1 MSRRP
6 QKSNRR
12 APSPRPS
19 VSSSTEFRLPQN
31 TTPPLPAVEDFAA
44 LDMPAGLLKT
54 LTAQGVT
61 APFPIQAATLPNS
74 LAGRDLLGR
83 GRTGSGKTLAFGLA
97 VLARTAGLRAEPRAP
112 LALVL
117 VPTRELAQQV
127 TDALTPYAT
136 AVNLRLATVV
146 GGLSLTK
153 QAGTLRRGAEVLVA
167 TPGRL
172 NDLVERGDCVL
183 DQVRVTVLDEA
194 DQMTDMGFLPQITKL
209 IELVRP
215 DGQRMLF
222 SATLDRNIDRLV
234 QRFLTDPVVH
244 SVDPSA
250 GAVTTMEHHVLHLQD
265 ETDKKAVTTRI
276 AARDGRV
283 ILFLD
288 TKRSADRLAKR
299 LLAVGVRAA
308 ALHGGRSQPQRTRTL
323 EQFKNGQVTA
333 LVATNV
339 AARGIHVD
347 DLDLVVNVDPP
358 TDHKDYLH
366 RGGRTA
372 RAGDSGSVVTL
383 VLPEQ
388 RRDVTRLMSD
398 AGIRPRTAHVTSSDA
413 ELAGITGAREPS
425 GVPVTIEVP
434 QATAPAP
441 SRPAGKAT
449 DGRGRRAGR
458 RRGGRGSGAPDA
470 ATRATG
476 TSTRRVSTGEQG
488 RGAASE
494 QTAAGTG
501 RKRST
506 ATRTTGS
513 SGQSRG
519 TSTRATGSASQP
531 RGGTKGT
538 ATRATGTT
546 AQARTAATGST
557 TGSTAGGT
565 MRSPSRGT
573 TGSTS
578 RTAGAAARTRGAASR
593 TRGTSTRGD

>member
-1 MSRRP
+1 MSRRF

-12 APSPRPS
+12 TSTPAPSASSPR
-19 VSSSTEFRLPQN
+19 EFRLPEN
-31 TTPPLPAVEDFAA
+31 TTPALPAVEDFAG

-61 APFPIQAATLPNS
+61 TPFPIQAATLPNS

-97 VLARTAGLRAEPRAP
+97 LLARTAGLRAEPKAP

-146 GGLSLTK
+146 GGLSITK

-172 NDLVERGDCVL
+172 NDLVDRGDCVL
-183 DQVRVTVLDEA
+183 GSVRITVLDEA

-209 IELVRP
+209 IQQVRP

-250 GAVTTMEHHVLHLQD
+250 GAVTTMEHHVLHVLD

-288 TKRSADRLAKR
+288 TKRSADRLTKR

-308 ALHGGRSQPQRTRTL
+308 ALHGGRSQPQRNRTL
-323 EQFKNGQVTA
+323 EQFKNGHVTA

-358 TDHKDYLH
+358 TDHKDYVH

-372 RAGDSGSVVTL
+372 RAGGSGSVVTL

-388 RRDVTRLMSD
+388 KRDVSQLMSN
-398 AGIRPRTAHVTSSDA
+398 AGIRPRTARITSSDA
-413 ELAGITGAREPS
+413 ALATITGAREPS

-434 QATAPAP
+434 QPATPTA
-441 SRPAGKAT
+441 SRPDRKTATESGKRS
-449 DGRGRRAGR
+449 GRSRRSGGRAGAATGTASGT
-458 RRGGRGSGAPDA
+458 GGRGSDRRVQAGA
-470 ATRATG
+470 ATGGG
-476 TSTRRVSTGEQG
+476 TTAAGV
-488 RGAASE
+488 RGAARRAEAGGAAKGAASGKAVRGSGRRA
-494 QTAAGTG
+494 TAAG
-501 RKRST
+501 
-506 ATRTTGS
+506 
-513 SGQSRG
+513 
-519 TSTRATGSASQP
+519 
-531 RGGTKGT
+531 GT
-538 ATRATGTT
+538 AGNSGRGSDRRGVRRNSAT
-546 AQARTAATGST
+546 
-557 TGSTAGGT
+557 
-565 MRSPSRGT
+565 
-573 TGSTS
+573 
-578 RTAGAAARTRGAASR
+578 
-593 TRGTSTRGD
+593 

>member
-6 QKSNRR
+6 QKPNRR
-12 APSPRPS
+12 ASSPSPS
-19 VSSSTEFRLPQN
+19 ASSPREFRLPEN
-31 TTPPLPAVEDFAA
+31 TTPALPAVEDFAG
-44 LDMPAGLLKT
+44 LDMPEGLLKT

-61 APFPIQAATLPNS
+61 TPFPIQAATLPNS

-97 VLARTAGLRAEPRAP
+97 LLARTAGLRAEPKAP

-146 GGLSLTK
+146 GGLSITK
-153 QAGTLRRGAEVLVA
+153 QAGALRRGAEVVVA

-183 DQVRVTVLDEA
+183 GGVRITVLDEA

-209 IELVRP
+209 IRQVRP

-222 SATLDRNIDRLV
+222 SATLDQNIDRLV

-250 GAVTTMEHHVLHLQD
+250 GAVTTMEHHVLHIQD

-308 ALHGGRSQPQRTRTL
+308 ALHGGRSQPQRNRTL

-372 RAGDSGSVVTL
+372 RAGGSGSVVTL
-383 VLPEQ
+383 VLPDQKRE
-388 RRDVTRLMSD
+388 VTRLMSD
-398 AGIRPRTAHVTSSDA
+398 AGIRPRTARVTSSDA
-413 ELAGITGAREPS
+413 ELATITGAREPS
-425 GVPVTIEVP
+425 GVAVTIEVP
-434 QATAPAP
+434 QPATPTASRPNRKTGTKPDSRPGRRRRSGGGTEAATGAAPRTGSRGSDRRAAAGTTASGGTSATA
-441 SRPAGKAT
+441 
-449 DGRGRRAGR
+449 GRGPARRAGGAKGGTAGAKDGAAGASGR
-458 RRGGRGSGAPDA
+458 SSDRRPAAGTATGATSGKPARGSARRPATGGATGGTAGTGARNPDRRGGRRTS
-470 ATRATG
+470 AT
-476 TSTRRVSTGEQG
+476 
-488 RGAASE
+488 
-494 QTAAGTG
+494 
-501 RKRST
+501 
-506 ATRTTGS
+506 
-513 SGQSRG
+513 
-519 TSTRATGSASQP
+519 
-531 RGGTKGT
+531 
-538 ATRATGTT
+538 
-546 AQARTAATGST
+546 
-557 TGSTAGGT
+557 
-565 MRSPSRGT
+565 
-573 TGSTS
+573 
-578 RTAGAAARTRGAASR
+578 
-593 TRGTSTRGD
+593 

>member
-1 MSRRP
+1 MPRRP
-6 QKSNRR
+6 QKPNRR
-12 APSPRPS
+12 TSSRPPSASSPR
-19 VSSSTEFRLPQN
+19 EFRLPEG
-31 TTPPLPAVEDFAA
+31 TTPALPAVEDFADLA
-44 LDMPAGLLKT
+44 MPAGLLET

-61 APFPIQAATLPNS
+61 TPFPIQAATLPNS
-74 LAGRDLLGR
+74 LAGRDVLAR

-97 VLARTAGLRAEPRAP
+97 LLARTAGLRAAPKAP

-146 GGLSLTK
+146 GGLSITK
-153 QAGTLRRGAEVLVA
+153 QAGALRRGAEVVVA
-167 TPGRL
+167 SPGRL

-183 DQVRVTVLDEA
+183 DDVRITVLDEA

-209 IELVRP
+209 IRQVRP

-222 SATLDRNIDRLV
+222 SATLDRTIDRLV
-234 QRFLTDPVVH
+234 QQFLTDPVVH

-308 ALHGGRSQPQRTRTL
+308 ALHGGRSQPQRNRTL

-339 AARGIHVD
+339 AARGIHID

-358 TDHKDYLH
+358 ADHKDYLH

-372 RAGDSGSVVTL
+372 RAGGSGSVVTL
-383 VLPEQ
+383 VLPDQ
-388 RRDVTRLMSD
+388 KRDVTRLMSD
-398 AGIRPRTAHVTSSDA
+398 AGIRPRTARITSSDA
-413 ELAGITGAREPS
+413 ELATITGAREPS
-425 GVPVTIEVP
+425 GVAVTIEVP
-434 QATAPAP
+434 
-441 SRPAGKAT
+441 RPATPPKPRT
-449 DGRGRRAGR
+449 DRKTGTEPGGRSGR
-458 RRGGRGSGAPDA
+458 RRRNGGGAKA
-470 ATRATG
+470 AT
-476 TSTRRVSTGEQG
+476 
-488 RGAASE
+488 
-494 QTAAGTG
+494 
-501 RKRST
+501 
-506 ATRTTGS
+506 
-513 SGQSRG
+513 
-519 TSTRATGSASQP
+519 
-531 RGGTKGT
+531 
-538 ATRATGTT
+538 
-546 AQARTAATGST
+546 
-557 TGSTAGGT
+557 
-565 MRSPSRGT
+565 
-573 TGSTS
+573 
-578 RTAGAAARTRGAASR
+578 GAAARTGSRDSDRRAGGTAAGGTSATGGRGAARRAGSGEAGGRGSDRQSAAGAATGAPAGKAARGSGRR
-593 TRGTSTRGD
+593 TTAGGATGGAAGTGGRGSDRRGGRRASAT